1 MIKNIIFDIGNVLI
15 SYKPKEYLQKFDFT
29 EEVKEKVF
37 QTVFQ
42 SRYWKELDRGTI
54 TENEAIEFFCKGA
67 PDIENEIRQVMEH
80 WMDMLYPL
88 PDTIKIL
95 NILKGRGYR
104 VFLLSNY
111 HKAAFQKITNENE
124 FIAAMDGKI
133 ISNEVELLKPE
144 KGIYEMLLKKYGLK
158 PEECL
163 YTDDMQENLDGA
175 GKLGIH
181 TYLFQCPEN
190 FIKYLQDNHI
200 L

>member
-15 SYKPKEYLQKFDFT
+15 SYKPEEYIQQFDFT

-37 QTVFQ
+37 HTIFQ

-54 TENEAIEFFCKGA
+54 TENEAVESFCKGA
-67 PDIENEIRQVMEH
+67 PEIENEIRQVMKH

-88 PDTIKIL
+88 SDTIKIL
-95 NILKGRGYR
+95 KMLKCTGCK

-124 FIAAMDGKI
+124 FIAAMDGMI
-133 ISNEVELLKPE
+133 ISNEVKLIKPE
-144 KGIYEMLLKKYGLK
+144 KGIYEMLLKKYDLK

-163 YTDDMQENLDGA
+163 YTDDMQVNLDGA
-175 GKLGIH
+175 EELGIH

-190 FIKYLQDNHI
+190 FMKYLQDNQI